1 MDGERL
7 RRPAAVDVKEPA
19 RQTLPLVL
27 ASPHSGSDYPA
38 DFIAASRLDPLA
50 LRRSEDSFVDELF
63 AAAPRL
69 GAPLLAARFPR
80 AYLDP
85 NREAWELDPAMFAD
99 ALPDFVNAHSPR
111 VRMGLGTI
119 ARIVASGE
127 EIYARK
133 LRFAEA
139 QRRIEEL
146 YWPYH
151 QTLERLLAATERRF
165 GGYLLLDCHSMPSAP
180 WAAGVAQTADI
191 VLGDYH
197 GKACAPQICEAT
209 RRFLVRRGFS
219 VALNTPYAGGFTTEH
234 YGRPARCRHAL
245 QIEISRALYMDEQSY
260 RKRPPFDRGTGAVRA
275 PTGQDRPGLPAAGRS
290 PDQRRGLTR
299 RAGIHTCRARR
310 FGGGTD
316 GRGPAG
322 FYDRAG
328 LAGLYRGGARH
339 LAAVVRA
346 PAEAAGAARLSRISR
361 RAEQARRRGRRH
373 SGFPAPFR
381 HSRTRHRMAHRRG
394 ARPCSRR
401 DLFRPS
407 RPAPLPFNLLHPAPR
422 SARLPAGARRL
433 PRHLRPCA
441 DADEP
446 GFRRLHAGLWR
457 GRAESAAIGA
467 SAAAR
472 PALLV
477 YGRVRPDCDPGRAAH
492 LRVGHPVLGRRIGLL
507 PRRSPAAAIAL
518 RSQTGHAHA
527 LPDRRL
533 PTDLF
538 CHRQFRGAVRGDKA
552 RFHSDLSRARGPA
565 RSRPRGAAAR
575 GPGLSSSSP
584 ARGAQKNWAAIDC
597 GPSLGRKRLEDV
609 RQDHNR

>member
-151 QTLERLLAATERRF
+151 QALERLLAATERRF

-197 GKACAPQICEAT
+197 GKACAPEICEAA

-260 RKRPPFDRGTGAVRA
+260 RKRPSFDRLAAELALFVRQLGKIA
-275 PTGQDRPGLPAAGRS
+275 RACLPPAA
-290 PDQRRGLTR
+290 PLT
-299 RAGIHTCRARR
+299 
-310 FGGGTD
+310 
-316 GRGPAG
+316 
-322 FYDRAG
+322 
-328 LAGLYRGGARH
+328 
-339 LAAVVRA
+339 
-346 PAEAAGAARLSRISR
+346 
-361 RAEQARRRGRRH
+361 
-373 SGFPAPFR
+373 
-381 HSRTRHRMAHRRG
+381 
-394 ARPCSRR
+394 
-401 DLFRPS
+401 
-407 RPAPLPFNLLHPAPR
+407 
-422 SARLPAGARRL
+422 
-433 PRHLRPCA
+433 
-441 DADEP
+441 
-446 GFRRLHAGLWR
+446 
-457 GRAESAAIGA
+457 SAA
-467 SAAAR
+467 
-472 PALLV
+472 
-477 YGRVRPDCDPGRAAH
+477 D
-492 LRVGHPVLGRRIGLL
+492 
-507 PRRSPAAAIAL
+507 
-518 RSQTGHAHA
+518 
-527 LPDRRL
+527 
-533 PTDLF
+533 
-538 CHRQFRGAVRGDKA
+538 
-552 RFHSDLSRARGPA
+552 
-565 RSRPRGAAAR
+565 
-575 GPGLSSSSP
+575 
-584 ARGAQKNWAAIDC
+584 
-597 GPSLGRKRLEDV
+597 
-609 RQDHNR
+609 